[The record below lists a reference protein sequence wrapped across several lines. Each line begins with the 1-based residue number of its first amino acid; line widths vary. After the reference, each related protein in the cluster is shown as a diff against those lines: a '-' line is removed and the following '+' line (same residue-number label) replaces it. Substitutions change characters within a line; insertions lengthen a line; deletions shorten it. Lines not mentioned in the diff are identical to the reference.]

1 MYAFTASQNA
11 LGLAISSL
19 ISWIQ
24 DAISVTMTEIM
35 QALSLVFILLY
46 IKGTSSNAFMENDTD
61 ISNTTDVTGQYDFSE
76 ITESTTVPLPTP
88 TDTLPTERDTS
99 FPDQTGQSET
109 TTENGVTDLPRTSTT
124 QSAPTDPPREP
135 WPLFDSFP
143 NPDYSGTKV
152 MAMVME

>member
-1 MYAFTASQNA
+1 
-11 LGLAISSL
+11 
-19 ISWIQ
+19 
-24 DAISVTMTEIM
+24 MTEIM

-143 NPDYSGTKV
+143 NPDYSGTNV